1 MHARTARTPTLALAL
16 SIAAAT
22 LTGCQAPKRVVEAP
36 EPINPRQ
43 VPIFA
48 GDASGVVPWDTVVE
62 TCASATVVLIG
73 ETHGQDL
80 GLALAADLFED
91 ILDANPRA
99 VLSMEFYE
107 RDHQAHLDDYLA
119 GITTAEQFEKAT
131 FRSAGN
137 NPAGHRRMLEAA
149 RTAGRPVIAANS
161 PRRYTRLARIE
172 GYDRLRSLT
181 PEQQRLFE
189 IPDVMPDNA
198 YTDRFRAI
206 MGQMGRGADDAGH
219 TMPGMSV
226 DAFLQ
231 AQLLWDQTMADSVA
245 NAIDLG
251 APVVHVV
258 GQFHSDFGT
267 EPGKSALADAIA
279 ERLLPNQSVII
290 ISVQDAV
297 ARTLKVEDV
306 GKAHFVTYVGTPKPI
321 IAEAN

>member
-1 MHARTARTPTLALAL
+1 MHARTALTCILFL
-16 SIAAAT
+16 AT
-22 LTGCQAPKRVVEAP
+22 LTGCQAQKRAAQEPAP
-36 EPINPRQ
+36 IDPRR

-62 TCASATVVLIG
+62 TCASATVVLVG
-73 ETHGQDL
+73 ETHGQPL

-91 ILDANPRA
+91 ILAANPRA

-119 GITTAEQFEKAT
+119 GITTAEQFDKAT
-131 FRSAGN
+131 FRNEGN
-137 NPAGHRRMLEAA
+137 NPPGHRRMLEAA
-149 RTAGRPVIAANS
+149 RTAARPVIAANS

-172 GYDRLRSLT
+172 GYDRLRNLT
-181 PEQQRLFE
+181 DEQQRLFD
-189 IPDVMPDNA
+189 IPDSIPDNA

-206 MGQMGRGADDAGH
+206 MGQMGRGENDAGH
-219 TMPGMSV
+219 AMPGMSV

-231 AQLLWDQTMADSVA
+231 AQLLWDQTMADSVTD
-245 NAIDLG
+245 AIDLG

-267 EPGKSALADAIA
+267 EPGKSALTDAIA
-279 ERLLPNQSVII
+279 ERLLPNQNVII

-306 GKAHFVTYVGTPKPI
+306 GRAHFVTYVGTPEPI
-321 IAEAN
+321 IADAN

>member
-1 MHARTARTPTLALAL
+1 MHARTALTTFIVL
-16 SIAAAT
+16 AAAAI
-22 LTGCQAPKRVVEAP
+22 TGCQAPKRVVQAP
-36 EPINPRQ
+36 EPIDPRR

-48 GDASGVVPWDTVVE
+48 GDASGVVPWNTVVE
-62 TCASATVVLIG
+62 TCAEATVVLIG
-73 ETHGQDL
+73 ETHGQPL

-91 ILDANPRA
+91 ILAANPRA

-119 GITTAEQFEKAT
+119 GITTAEQFDKAT
-131 FRSAGN
+131 FRNEGN
-137 NPAGHRRMLEAA
+137 NPIGHRRMLEAS

-172 GYDRLRSLT
+172 GYDRLRNLT
-181 PEQQRLFE
+181 NEQQRLFD
-189 IPDVMPDNA
+189 IPDSIPDNA

-219 TMPGMSV
+219 SMPGMTV

-231 AQLLWDQTMADSVA
+231 AQLLWDQTMADSIA
-245 NAIDLG
+245 DAISLG

-267 EPGKSALADAIA
+267 EPGKSALTDAIA
-279 ERLLPNQSVII
+279 QRLLPNQNVII

-306 GKAHFVTYVGTPKPI
+306 GKAHFVTYVGTPEPPP
-321 IAEAN
+321 AEVN